1 MGPGTDFVPGSVKGR
16 IGAFD
21 GLRAYALFGIVVMHL
36 FGISGVLAVGRDDTV
51 SRVIWTFF
59 GNTIDLFFVISGFLL
74 FLPVV
79 RRGELKGGTRNF
91 YIRRL
96 ARIQPEYWLSL
107 VVVVLAIVLI
117 QVPFQPATP
126 TVGQFLIH
134 FFDLQTAVRM
144 IDLGFVVGFWVNGA
158 VWMIPVLI
166 GLYIVFPPLSRL
178 MLRRP
183 WLALGLALA
192 VTVGWKYGVHHLPGV
207 LSWLDGGEGTEQQRV
222 IIATEQS
229 PSFAWSFAAGMFAAL
244 LYQRTR
250 ENPGTLWQTRGLPI
264 GFAVATVV
272 WVVCGIDFSRAA
284 VASTTGFDG
293 SGLGRIEIL
302 PNLLATAAR
311 ATMVLFVALGPV
323 YITRLFDN
331 RFAATSARLSYGL
344 YLIHLPVA
352 FYAAQL
358 LDLPEDGTVENFL
371 LWCLIVFP
379 PSLLWAWI
387 SNRYVGKPAIE
398 WTERRL
404 NDQSN

>member
-1 MGPGTDFVPGSVKGR
+1 MGGGR

-36 FGISGVLAVGRDDTV
+36 FGISGVLAVGRDDVV
-51 SRVIWTFF
+51 SQAIWTFF

-79 RRGELKGGTRNF
+79 RRGHIKGGTSTF
-91 YIRRL
+91 YIRRI

-117 QVPFQPATP
+117 PVGFPPPTP

-134 FFDLQTAVRM
+134 VFDLQTAVRM
-144 IDLGFVVGFWVNGA
+144 IDPEFLVGFWINGA
-158 VWMIPVLI
+158 VWMIPVLM
-166 GLYIVFPPLSRL
+166 GLYLVFPPFSKV
-178 MLRRP
+178 MLRQP
-183 WLALGLALA
+183 WLALALALA
-192 VTVGWKYGVHHLPGV
+192 VTVGWKYAVHHLPGV
-207 LSWLDGGEGTEQQRV
+207 LSWLAGGQATEQQLV

-229 PSFAWSFAAGMFAAL
+229 PSFAWSFAVGMFAAL
-244 LYQRTR
+244 LYQRAR
-250 ENPGTLWQTRGLPI
+250 QNPGTRWQTVGLPVAF
-264 GFAVATVV
+264 GVATVV
-272 WVVCGIDFSRAA
+272 WVVCGLDFSRAA
-284 VASTTGFDG
+284 VSSTTGFDG

-302 PNLLATAAR
+302 TNVVASASR
-311 ATMVLFVALGPV
+311 AIMVLFVALGPV
-323 YITRLFDN
+323 VVTRLFDN
-331 RFAATSARLSYGL
+331 RFAATSAGLSYGL

-358 LDLPEDGTVENFL
+358 LDLPESGTVTDFL

-379 PSLLWAWI
+379 PSLAWAWF
-387 SNRYVGKPAIE
+387 SARFVGRPAIE
-398 WTERRL
+398 WTEKRL